1 MNKLS
6 SPASPSKVPSSDQQW
21 RGQASNADAQP
32 LIALRDITK
41 TFSRGEMAIQV
52 LHGVS
57 LNIYPGEFVSIMGA
71 SGSGKTT
78 LMNILGCL
86 DRPTSGSYK
95 ISGEE
100 VSHLDADQRAL
111 LRRSAFG
118 FIFQQYNL
126 LPSATAVENVEVP
139 AIYAG
144 LTQADR
150 IARAQQLLQKL
161 GLGERMDHKPS
172 QLSGGQQQRV
182 SVARALM
189 NGGAVILADEPT
201 GALDSKSGADVMQI
215 LRDLNASGHTVL
227 IITHDAEVARQTNR
241 VIEIKDGLIVADSGP
256 VAPTSKTPI
265 EPQGFGPVS
274 SFATLPDLIEAG
286 KMAVRSLRTN
296 WMRTML
302 TLLGIIIGVASV
314 VALLAI
320 GNGAKQQVLNSISAM
335 GTDLLL
341 IRPGAPNQRFAGG
354 SRASLV
360 PADAEAIAMLPNVD
374 DAVPEYPDG
383 VTVRFGKN
391 DARTQVNGTT
401 AAYTSVRDWA
411 TSSGSFFSQEDVESY
426 APVVVLGQTVVN
438 ALFVNGED
446 PLGQYILI
454 GNNPFQ
460 VIGVMAAKGAN
471 NFGQDMDDMVFTPI
485 TTGAQRIFGQRHA
498 RTITVAVQDVD
509 KIDATQETVRQLLIA
524 RHKQEDFQIRNMVS
538 ILETASET
546 SNTLTILLG
555 SIAAISLLVG
565 GIGVMNIMLVSVTE
579 RTREIGIRMAT
590 GARKLNILLQFN
602 TEALVVCSIGGLIGI
617 ALGFATAFIFST
629 FDKPVEYSI
638 GPVALAFSCA
648 FLTGLLFGY
657 LPARKAASLDPVV
670 ALGAE

>member
-1 MNKLS
+1 
-6 SPASPSKVPSSDQQW
+6 
-21 RGQASNADAQP
+21 
-32 LIALRDITK
+32 
-41 TFSRGEMAIQV
+41 
-52 LHGVS
+52 
-57 LNIYPGEFVSIMGA
+57 
-71 SGSGKTT
+71 
-78 LMNILGCL
+78 
-86 DRPTSGSYK
+86 
-95 ISGEE
+95 
-100 VSHLDADQRAL
+100 
-111 LRRSAFG
+111 
-118 FIFQQYNL
+118 
-126 LPSATAVENVEVP
+126 
-139 AIYAG
+139 
-144 LTQADR
+144 
-150 IARAQQLLQKL
+150 
-161 GLGERMDHKPS
+161 
-172 QLSGGQQQRV
+172 
-182 SVARALM
+182 M

-215 LRDLNASGHTVL
+215 LRDLNAAGHTVL
-227 IITHDAEVARQTNR
+227 IITHDAEVARQAKR
-241 VIEIKDGLIVADSGP
+241 VVEIRDGLIVADSGSVP
-256 VAPTSKTPI
+256 PASKAPI
-265 EPQGFGPVS
+265 EPQGFDPVS
-274 SFATLPDLIEAG
+274 SFATIPDLVEAG

-360 PADAEAIAMLPNVD
+360 PADAEAIAMLPNVEE
-374 DAVPEYPDG
+374 AVPEFPDG
-383 VTVRFGKN
+383 VTVRYGKN

-401 AAYTSVRDWA
+401 SNYVAARDWNVVE
-411 TSSGSFFSQEDVESY
+411 GNFFSERDVKDY
-426 APVVVLGQTVVN
+426 APVVVLGETVVR
-438 ALFVNGED
+438 ALFTEGED
-446 PLGQYILI
+446 PLGKYILI

-460 VIGVMAAKGAN
+460 VIGVMVAKGAN

-498 RTITVAVQDVD
+498 RTITVAVEDVD
-509 KIDATQETVRQLLIA
+509 KIDATQEAVRQLLIA

-538 ILETASET
+538 ILETATAT

-602 TEALVVCSIGGLIGI
+602 TEALVVCSIGGVIGI
-617 ALGFATAFIFST
+617 ALGFATAFVFSQ

>member
-1 MNKLS
+1 MNKLITPS
-6 SPASPSKVPSSDQQW
+6 SSAKVPPADLQW
-21 RGQASNADAQP
+21 RGQSSKVDAQP
-32 LIALRDITK
+32 LIALKDITK
-41 TFSRGEMAIQV
+41 TYNNGELSVQV

-57 LNIYPGEFVSIMGA
+57 LDIYPGEFVAIMGS

-78 LMNILGCL
+78 LMNLLGCL

-95 ISGEE
+95 FSGEE
-100 VSHLDADQRAL
+100 VSQLDADQRAL

-126 LPSATAVENVEVP
+126 LATATAVENVEVP

-144 LTQADR
+144 LLHSER
-150 IARAQQLLQKL
+150 VARAEDLLAKL
-161 GLGERMDHKPS
+161 GLGDRMHHRPS

-215 LRDLNASGHTVL
+215 LKDLNASGHTVL
-227 IITHDAEVARQTNR
+227 IITHDAEVARQAKR
-241 VIEIKDGLIVADSGP
+241 VVEIKDGLIVADSGS
-256 VAPTSKTPI
+256 VAPASKTPI
-265 EPQGFGPVS
+265 EPQGFEPVS
-274 SFATLPDLIEAG
+274 SFATVPDLIEAG

-320 GNGAKQQVLNSISAM
+320 GNGAKQQVLSSISAM

-341 IRPGAPNQRFAGG
+341 IRPGAPNQRFVGG
-354 SRASLV
+354 SRASLLPV
-360 PADAEAIAMLPNVD
+360 DADAIAMLPNVD
-374 DAVPEYPDG
+374 QAVPEFPDNG
-383 VTVRFGKN
+383 TVRYGRN
-391 DARTQVNGTT
+391 DARTSINGTT
-401 AAYTSVRDWA
+401 ANYTAARDWKVA
-411 TSSGSFFSQEDVESY
+411 EGHFFNETDVSEY
-426 APVVVLGQTVVN
+426 APVVVLGETVVK
-438 ALFVNGED
+438 ALFTEGED
-446 PLGQYILI
+446 PLGKYILV

-498 RTITVAVQDVD
+498 RTITVAVTDVD
-509 KIDATQETVRQLLIA
+509 KIDATQEAVRQLLIA

-538 ILETASET
+538 ILETATAT

-602 TEALVVCSIGGLIGI
+602 TEALVVCSIGGMIGI
-617 ALGFATAFIFST
+617 ALGFATAFIFSQ

>member
-1 MNKLS
+1 MNKQIS
-6 SPASPSKVPSSDQQW
+6 TSPATKVPPGDLQW
-21 RGQASNADAQP
+21 RGQASRADTQP
-32 LIALRDITK
+32 LIALKDVTK
-41 TFSRGEMAIQV
+41 TYSNGELSVQV

-57 LNIYPGEFVSIMGA
+57 LEIYPGEFVAIMGS

-78 LMNILGCL
+78 LMNLLGCL

-95 ISGEE
+95 FSGEE
-100 VSHLDADQRAL
+100 VSQLDADQRAL

-126 LPSATAVENVEVP
+126 LATATAVENVEVP

-144 LTQADR
+144 LLHSER
-150 IARAQQLLQKL
+150 VARAEQLLKQL
-161 GLGERMDHKPS
+161 GLGDRMDHRPS

-201 GALDSKSGADVMQI
+201 GALDSKSGTDVMQI
-215 LRDLNASGHTVL
+215 LKDLNAAGHTVL
-227 IITHDAEVARQTNR
+227 IITHDPAVAKQASR
-241 VIEIKDGLIVADSGP
+241 VVEIKDGVITADSGTVP
-256 VAPTSKTPI
+256 PASKAPI
-265 EPQGFGPVS
+265 EPQGFEPVS
-274 SFATLPDLIEAG
+274 SFATVPDLVEAG
-286 KMAVRSLRTN
+286 KMAVRSLRAN
-296 WMRTML
+296 WLRTML

-354 SRASLV
+354 SRASLLPV
-360 PADAEAIAMLPNVD
+360 DAEAIAELPNVD
-374 DAVPEYPDG
+374 QAVPEFPDG
-383 VTVRFGKN
+383 VTVRYGKN

-401 AAYTSVRDWA
+401 ANYTAARDWA
-411 TSSGSFFSQEDVESY
+411 TSEGSFFTEMDVNEY
-426 APVVVLGQTVVN
+426 APVVVLGETVVK
-438 ALFVNGED
+438 ALFTEGED
-446 PLGQYILI
+446 PLGKYILI

-460 VIGVMAAKGAN
+460 VIGVMRAKGAN

-498 RTITVAVQDVD
+498 RTITVAVKDVD
-509 KIDATQETVRQLLIA
+509 RIDATQEAVRQLLIA

-538 ILETASET
+538 VLETATAT

-602 TEALVVCSIGGLIGI
+602 TEALVVCSIGGIIGI
-617 ALGFATAFIFST
+617 AIGFLTAFIFSQ

-638 GPVALAFSCA
+638 GPVILAFSCA

>member
-1 MNKLS
+1 MNKQIGPAAKV
-6 SPASPSKVPSSDQQW
+6 PASDLQW
-21 RGQASNADAQP
+21 RGQASRADAQP
-32 LIALRDITK
+32 LIALKDITK
-41 TFSRGEMAIQV
+41 TYNNGELSVQV

-57 LNIYPGEFVSIMGA
+57 LDIYPGEFVAIMGA

-78 LMNILGCL
+78 LMNLLGCL

-95 ISGEE
+95 FSGEE
-100 VSHLDADQRAL
+100 VSQLGADQRAL

-126 LPSATAVENVEVP
+126 LATATAVENVEVP

-144 LTQADR
+144 LSHRDR
-150 IARAQQLLQKL
+150 VARAEQLLTKL
-161 GLGERMDHKPS
+161 GLGDRMDHKPN

-201 GALDSKSGADVMQI
+201 GALDSRSGADVMQI
-215 LRDLNASGHTVL
+215 LKDLNAAGHTVL
-227 IITHDAEVARQTNR
+227 IITHDAEVARQAKR
-241 VIEIKDGLIVADSGP
+241 VIEIKDGLITADSGAVP
-256 VAPTSKTPI
+256 PASTSPI
-265 EPQGFGPVS
+265 EPQGLNPVS
-274 SFATLPDLIEAG
+274 SFATASDLAEAG
-286 KMAVRSLRTN
+286 KMAVRSLRAN
-296 WMRTML
+296 WLRTML

-341 IRPGAPNQRFAGG
+341 IRPGAPNQRYSGD
-354 SRASLV
+354 RASLI
-360 PADAEAIAMLPNVD
+360 PADAEAIAGLPNVD
-374 DAVPEYPDG
+374 EAVSEYPDST
-383 VTVRFGKN
+383 TVRFAKN
-391 DARTQVNGTT
+391 DTRTTLNGTT
-401 AAYTSVRDWA
+401 ANYTAARDWKV
-411 TSSGSFFSQEDVESY
+411 TKGHFFTETDVNEY
-426 APVVVLGQTVVN
+426 APVVVLGETVVK
-438 ALFVNGED
+438 ALFTEGEE

-471 NFGQDMDDMVFTPI
+471 NFGQDMDDMAFVPI
-485 TTGAQRIFGQRHA
+485 TTSAQRLFGARHA
-498 RTITVAVQDVD
+498 RSITVAVQDVD
-509 KIDATQETVRQLLIA
+509 KIDATQEAVRQLLIA
-524 RHKQEDFQIRNMVS
+524 RHKREDFQIRNMVS
-538 ILETASET
+538 VLETATET

-602 TEALVVCSIGGLIGI
+602 TEALVVCSIGGVIGI
-617 ALGFATAFIFST
+617 GIGFLTAFIFSQ

-638 GPVALAFSCA
+638 GPVVLAFSCA